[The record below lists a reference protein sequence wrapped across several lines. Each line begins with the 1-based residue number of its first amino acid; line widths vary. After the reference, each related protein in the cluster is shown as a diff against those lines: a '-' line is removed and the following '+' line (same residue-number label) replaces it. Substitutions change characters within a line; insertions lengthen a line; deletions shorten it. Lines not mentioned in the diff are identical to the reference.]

1 MFIGH
6 IGVAM
11 AAKKAAP
18 KTSLGVMI
26 AATSLIDLIWPLFI
40 LLGWEKVAIEPG
52 NTVVTPLS
60 FEHYPITHSLLG
72 AAGWSIAFALI
83 FWAITKRRRDSLI
96 VGLVAV
102 SHWFLDLIVHRPDLP
117 LLPGVS
123 LKLGLGLWN
132 SFIGTL
138 IIEGAIFIIGVWI
151 YARITKAK
159 NKIGIY
165 GFWGFVL
172 FFVTV
177 YIINLTGSPPPDSK
191 AIGYVGLLMILFPL
205 WAWRMDRNR
214 MVVGKVYPNP
224 MGGYN

>member
-6 IGVAM
+6 IGVALV
-11 AAKKAAP
+11 AKKAAP

-26 AATSLIDLIWPLFI
+26 AATSLIDLLWPLFLI
-40 LLGWEKVAIEPG
+40 LGWEKVAIVPG
-52 NTVVTPLS
+52 NTVVTPLA

-72 AAGWSIAFALI
+72 AAGWSILFALI
-83 FWAITKRRRDSLI
+83 FWLITKRRRDSII

-123 LKLGLGLWN
+123 LKLGFGLWN
-132 SFIGTL
+132 SVIGTVL
-138 IIEGAIFIIGVWI
+138 VEGAIIVTGVWI
-151 YARITKAK
+151 YAGITRAK

-172 FFVTV
+172 FFVIV
-177 YIINLTGSPPPDSK
+177 YIANLTSAPPPDSK
-191 AIGYVGLLMILFPL
+191 AIGYVGLSMILFPF
-205 WAWRMDRNR
+205 WAWWVDRNR
-214 MVVGKVYPNP
+214 QVVS
-224 MGGYN
+224 